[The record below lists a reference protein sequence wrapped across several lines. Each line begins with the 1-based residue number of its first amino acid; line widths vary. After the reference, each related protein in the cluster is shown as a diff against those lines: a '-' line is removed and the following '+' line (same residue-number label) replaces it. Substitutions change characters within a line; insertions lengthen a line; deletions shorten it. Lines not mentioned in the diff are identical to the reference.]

1 MKLET
6 IAVHAA
12 DPDPATGGVAPP
24 IQLST
29 TFARDG
35 NLELVPG
42 GAQYAREGGPTTSQL
57 EDALTRL
64 EAIDPR
70 AAQVVSLKF
79 FSGMS
84 TPEVAEYLQ
93 VSVRTVEA
101 DWTHAR
107 AWLKRELSKEA

>member
-42 GAQYAREGGPTTSQL
+42 GAQYAREGGPTTSVTIPHRSRKSL
-57 EDALTRL
+57 
-64 EAIDPR
+64 
-70 AAQVVSLKF
+70 AA
-79 FSGMS
+79 
-84 TPEVAEYLQ
+84 TP
-93 VSVRTVEA
+93 
-101 DWTHAR
+101 
-107 AWLKRELSKEA
+107 KP